1 MNQENS
7 RQSNWLVIL
16 EIASR
21 ILIGGLFVYAAIGK
35 LLEPRE
41 EFEAAI
47 RTYEILPDSFVS
59 LFAMTLP
66 WFELLAGLFMVIGL
80 WSRLAALGIGLVLV
94 SFIIAIVINIARGNE
109 IDCGCFGTFSIGNTP
124 WETLIKDVGLLAL
137 TIFLALRKHWRWT
150 IDGLLSD
157 SNLESDR

>member
-1 MNQENS
+1 MSQGNNH
-7 RQSNWLVIL
+7 RFKLLVVL
-16 EIASR
+16 EIVSR
-21 ILIGGLFVYAAIGK
+21 VLIGGLFIYAAIGK

-41 EFEAAI
+41 EFEAVI

-59 LFAMTLP
+59 LFAMALP

-94 SFIIAIVINIARGNE
+94 SFIIAIGVNIARGNE

-124 WETLIKDVGLLAL
+124 RETLLKDVGLLAL
-137 TIFLALRKHWRWT
+137 TVLLASRKRWRWT
-150 IDGLLSD
+150 MDGLLSG
-157 SNLESDR
+157 SDNGLK